1 MSKRQAGAEM
11 HSFADLVNRS
21 TSFALS
27 TLKQA
32 EDEVIEALQTSG
44 ATRHVKNLQMI
55 QLHRAVIA
63 VGVFSLFESIF
74 QDRLDCS
81 DGFAAAREC
90 LERSGEVELGK
101 RFSLF
106 VYAINVLKH
115 GRGRSYD
122 ALIAIDAD
130 LPFRIK
136 RPDEDFFSEGDVSE
150 VATLIEVDDRFVRE
164 CADLIAQVAGVI
176 DKTHSTW

>member
-1 MSKRQAGAEM
+1 LALREVA
-11 HSFADLVNRS
+11 FADLVNRS
-21 TSFALS
+21 TNFALF
-27 TLKQA
+27 TLKEA

-63 VGVFSLFESIF
+63 VGIFSLFESIV
-74 QDRLDCS
+74 QDRLECR
-81 DGFAAAREC
+81 DGFAAVREC
-90 LERSGEVELGK
+90 LERVGEVGLSK

-106 VYAINVLKH
+106 VYAINILKH

-122 ALIAIDAD
+122 ELIAMSAD

-136 RPDEDFFSEGDVSE
+136 RPGEDFFSEGDVSE
-150 VATLIEVDDRFVRE
+150 VATLIEVDDRFVRD
-164 CADLIAQVAGVI
+164 CAGLIAQVASVI
-176 DKTHSTW
+176 NKACSVWI

>member
-1 MSKRQAGAEM
+1 M
-11 HSFADLVNRS
+11 HSFAELVDHS
-21 TSFALS
+21 TNFGLF
-27 TLKQA
+27 TLKEA
-32 EDEVIEALQTSG
+32 EDKVIEALQTSG

-63 VGVFSLFESIF
+63 VGIFSLFESIV
-74 QDRLDCS
+74 QDRLKCP
-81 DGFAAAREC
+81 DGLAAVLEC
-90 LERSGEVELGK
+90 VERAGEVSLGN

-122 ALIAIDAD
+122 ALIAMDAD

-136 RPDEDFFSEGDVSE
+136 RPHEDFFSEGDVSE
-150 VATLIEVDDRFVRE
+150 VATLIAVDDRFVRD
-164 CADLIAQVAGVI
+164 CAGLIAEVAGVMN
-176 DKTHSTW
+176 KASSVRL

>member
-1 MSKRQAGAEM
+1 M

-21 TSFALS
+21 TNFALS
-27 TLKQA
+27 ALKGA

-63 VGVFSLFESIF
+63 VGVFSLFESTV
-74 QDRLDCS
+74 QDRLECR
-81 DGFAAAREC
+81 DGFAAVREC
-90 LERSGEVELGK
+90 LERSGEVDLGN

-106 VYAINVLKH
+106 VYAVNVLKH

-122 ALIAIDAD
+122 ALVATGTD

-136 RPDEDFFSEGDVSE
+136 RPGEDFFSEGDVSE
-150 VATLIEVDDRFVRE
+150 VATLIDVDDQFVRE
-164 CADLIAQVAGVI
+164 CAGLVAQVAAVI
-176 DKTHSTW
+176 NKAHSVWI

>member
-1 MSKRQAGAEM
+1 M

-21 TSFALS
+21 TSFALF
-27 TLKQA
+27 TLKEA
-32 EDEVIEALQTSG
+32 EDEVIESLRTSG

-63 VGVFSLFESIF
+63 IGVFSLFESIV
-74 QDRLDCS
+74 QEKLECR
-81 DGFAAAREC
+81 DGFAAVREY
-90 LERSGEVELGK
+90 LERSGEVDLGN

-122 ALIAIDAD
+122 ALAAMGAD

-136 RPDEDFFSEGDVSE
+136 QPGEDFFSEGDVSE
-150 VATLIEVDDRFVRE
+150 VATLVDVDDQFVRE
-164 CADLIAQVAGVI
+164 CAGLIAQVAGVI
-176 DKTHSTW
+176 DKTYSTR

>member
-1 MSKRQAGAEM
+1 M
-11 HSFADLVNRS
+11 HSFADLVSRS
-21 TSFALS
+21 TNFALF
-27 TLKQA
+27 TLKEP

-63 VGVFSLFESIF
+63 VGIFSLFESIV
-74 QDRLDCS
+74 QDRLECR
-81 DGFAAAREC
+81 DGFAAVREC
-90 LERSGEVELGK
+90 LERSDEVDLCN

-122 ALIAIDAD
+122 ALIAIGAD

-136 RPDEDFFSEGDVSE
+136 RPGEDFFSEGDVSE
-150 VATLIEVDDRFVRE
+150 VATLIEVDDRFVRD
-164 CADLIAQVAGVI
+164 CAGLVAQVAGVI
-176 DKTHSTW
+176 NKAYSVWI